1 MIKALSFRK
10 HAPNIATADD
20 IAALETKLNFRF
32 PAVFIELCSRWNGGF
47 LAKDSQFYPVPST
60 FEEFYKEFG
69 SRDGGVLVSTLFGAT
84 DEFVQCSLL
93 RNYNLLNESSNLG
106 IIPIAQ
112 DLFGNRAVLR
122 VDSPSGLVYWWDHEL
137 WEMLENPSPGGNF
150 PERPY
155 LIPIA
160 ENLEFFYNSL
170 TSDPELNPKG

>member
-93 RNYNLLNESSNLG
+93 RNYNLLNESSKFELAT
-106 IIPIAQ
+106 PTIA
-112 DLFGNRAVLR
+112 RAVPGKKRWCGFSATNNEKARLH
-122 VDSPSGLVYWWDHEL
+122 PTEHP
-137 WEMLENPSPGGNF
+137 NPMPTSEGCPG
-150 PERPY
+150 
-155 LIPIA
+155 
-160 ENLEFFYNSL
+160 
-170 TSDPELNPKG
+170 